1 MKKIILA
8 SLDILYPLFKRFMSK
23 SVYQYLALGAVNTV
37 LNVFLFILFYQFIL
51 SSKEY
56 RIFGFS
62 IESYTLS
69 LLYSFL
75 ITLPT
80 GYWFAKHFAFSET
93 SGDQATAKTF
103 SKYFIVVVQGLVS
116 DYLLLKF
123 LIEIAHLNP
132 SLAKT
137 LSTLI
142 VLTVNYLLQKH
153 FTFKSKEA
161 L

>member
-1 MKKIILA
+1 MKKIILT
-8 SLDILYPLFKRFMSK
+8 SLDIFYPLFKRLMSK

-37 LNVFLFILFYQFIL
+37 LNVLLFILFYQFIL
-51 SSKEY
+51 NRKEY
-56 RIFGFS
+56 VILGIS

-69 LLYSFL
+69 LFYSFL

-93 SGDQATAKTF
+93 SGNQATAKTF

-123 LIEIAHLNP
+123 LIEITHLNP
-132 SLAKT
+132 SIAKT

-153 FTFKSKEA
+153 FTFKSKEVV
-161 L
+161 